1 MHNVH
6 VSALPP
12 FLTRFFFY
20 IYRVLKKEFFFSLDC
35 IPGDARSC
43 VLVFNTARNICNDAK
58 TIQANG
64 FFLTT
69 YDDDSPMLTR
79 RKERRKNDTDF
90 ETASM
95 CDNIVYLY
103 VNSFLNQSF
112 RCSSHLSR
120 YLNLSYCS
128 SFYASMLL

>member
-12 FLTRFFFY
+12 FLTRFFLY
-20 IYRVLKKEFFFSLDC
+20 LQGVEERILFSLDC

-43 VLVFNTARNICNDAK
+43 VLVFNAARDICNDAK

-112 RCSSHLSR
+112 RCSSHLTR
-120 YLNLSYCS
+120 NLNLSYCS